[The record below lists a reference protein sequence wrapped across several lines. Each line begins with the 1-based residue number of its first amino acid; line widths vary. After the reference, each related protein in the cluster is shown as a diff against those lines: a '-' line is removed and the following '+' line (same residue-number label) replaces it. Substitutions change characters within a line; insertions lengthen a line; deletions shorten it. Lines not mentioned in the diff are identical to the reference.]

1 MNHRTPLTLVAVF
14 GLGTMILGGPQTITP
29 SPEDLTESQR
39 IVHLLNRIGFGPRP
53 GDVERVRN
61 MGIDQYIEQQLVPE
75 RIDDRAT
82 ELRLASVPSLKMSS
96 QEILRKYPNTGQI
109 ARRLGLRRPQPN
121 PQTSPGSPDGAPGN
135 PDSTPP
141 PTRDGSPG
149 DAAQAA
155 RLLRRKRLEA
165 TSEPAP

>member
-1 MNHRTPLTLVAVF
+1 MNHRTLLTPVALF
-14 GLGTMILGGPQTITP
+14 SLGTMILGGTQTITP
-29 SPEDLTESQR
+29 AGGDLTKNQR

-61 MGIDQYIEQQLVPE
+61 MGIDKYIEQQLVPE

-82 ELRLASVPSLKMSS
+82 ELRLASLPSLKMAS

-121 PQTSPGSPDGAPGN
+121 PQRSPGSLEGILIQRLPNPRWIPRRCGASCAPT
-135 PDSTPP
+135 TPK
-141 PTRDGSPG
+141 T
-149 DAAQAA
+149 A
-155 RLLRRKRLEA
+155 
-165 TSEPAP
+165 